1 MTTHDGKE
9 LWWPTRGD
17 RLLKK
22 SRDWANYT
30 RFEAD
35 GETRHHFIWDGNMRA
50 GALLVDSCE
59 NDRYESTTLVYPILF
74 NYRHAIELA
83 LKWIIGKF
91 GPYASVE
98 AGDYEHHNLWKLW
111 CLYKKIVL
119 ELGSDDGD
127 TLAVVEQVIKDFHD
141 LDRSGQ
147 TFRYSNAKNGTF
159 TLPDYP
165 IDLRNTRDIMEGIDN
180 FFSGVY
186 GQLDDNVSAA
196 GLRDYTDG

>member
-1 MTTHDGKE
+1 M
-9 LWWPTRGD
+9 
-17 RLLKK
+17 KK

-59 NDRYESTTLVYPILF
+59 NDRYESNTLVYPILF
-74 NYRHAIELA
+74 NYRHAIELT

-98 AGDYEHHNLWKLW
+98 ARNYEHHNLWKLW
-111 CLYKKIVL
+111 CLYKEIVL

-127 TLAVVEQVIKDFHD
+127 ILAVVEQVIKGFHD
-141 LDRSGQ
+141 LDKSGQ
-147 TFRYSNAKNGTF
+147 RFRYSNAKNGTF

>member
-1 MTTHDGKE
+1 M
-9 LWWPTRGD
+9 
-17 RLLKK
+17 
-22 SRDWANYT
+22 
-30 RFEAD
+30 
-35 GETRHHFIWDGNMRA
+35 
-50 GALLVDSCE
+50 
-59 NDRYESTTLVYPILF
+59 
-74 NYRHAIELA
+74 
-83 LKWIIGKF
+83 
-91 GPYASVE
+91 
-98 AGDYEHHNLWKLW
+98 
-111 CLYKKIVL
+111 L

-141 LDRSGQ
+141 LDRSRQ

-165 IDLRNTRDIMEGIDN
+165 VDLRNTRDIMEGIDN

>member
-9 LWWPTRGD
+9 LRWPTRGD

-35 GETRHHFIWDGNMRA
+35 GETRHHYIWDGNMRA

-98 AGDYEHHNLWKLW
+98 VA
-111 CLYKKIVL
+111 VL
-119 ELGSDDGD
+119 HQSPDKRGVPLPVKMVSQL
-127 TLAVVEQVIKDFHD
+127 TQTWHSQV
-141 LDRSGQ
+141 RS
-147 TFRYSNAKNGTF
+147 FC
-159 TLPDYP
+159 
-165 IDLRNTRDIMEGIDN
+165 
-180 FFSGVY
+180 
-186 GQLDDNVSAA
+186 
-196 GLRDYTDG
+196 